1 MRGCGLNQGSFS
13 ELNQLRHL
21 SNENRMTENNHFL
34 PARSFPQ
41 PCTGGMMPG
50 LTRSFHTS
58 ALMLVKVGLPYSSSI
73 AGMTCSDMAAP
84 PGTEIASASGQ
95 VLAASRPTSR
105 AISKPCSKV
114 IAKESDAHWFRLVM
128 PMTL

>member
-1 MRGCGLNQGSFS
+1 MPVRDNLFLLRLFISFVTAD
-13 ELNQLRHL
+13 Q
-21 SNENRMTENNHFL
+21 NNHFM
-34 PARSFPQ
+34 PARSLPQ

-50 LTRSFHTS
+50 RTRSFHTS

-73 AGMTCSDMAAP
+73 AGMTCSDIAAP

-114 IAKESDAHWFRLVM
+114 MANESDAHWLRFVM
-128 PMTL
+128 PTTSMPPASR